1 MGPVDAAIATYG
13 LMRAGPVFHL
23 SYTQAT
29 CKESDGR
36 SMKTDPTNQAK
47 DTGLSRS
54 SHAALSGMTLAL
66 AALISYEL
74 TTRILTSAISSR
86 DDQLLGGMW
95 SVVATL
101 FVWREC
107 YNESVSAALSRIAAT
122 SLSFILC
129 LGYLSFFPFSSWG
142 MAVLIAIGAV
152 ILIMINRAGE
162 VITTSITT
170 TVVMVVA
177 GISPQHAWRQPILRL
192 FDTLIGIGVGIT
204 AAWIAKGLPKLS
216 HFGENT
222 LRAETSHWKITKE
235 TLQ

>member
-1 MGPVDAAIATYG
+1 M
-13 LMRAGPVFHL
+13 
-23 SYTQAT
+23 
-29 CKESDGR
+29 
-36 SMKTDPTNQAK
+36 TNQNVEWPVK
-47 DTGLSRS
+47 QQ
-54 SHAALSGMTLAL
+54 AALRIGEKWFSGMPTVTVHREETNALQCIGWAAASGAGLAL
-66 AALISYEL
+66 AALVSYEL
-74 TTRILTSAISSR
+74 TTRILTDAISSR

-95 SVVATL
+95 SVIATV
-101 FVWREC
+101 FVYRES
-107 YNESVSAALSRIAAT
+107 YKDSVSAALSRIAAT

-129 LGYLSFFPFSSWG
+129 LGYLLLFPFSSWG
-142 MAVLIAIGAV
+142 MTILIAIGAV
-152 ILIMINRAGE
+152 ILIMITRAGE

-204 AAWIAKGLPKLS
+204 AAWIVKSLPKLS
-216 HFGENT
+216 HLSENT

>member
-1 MGPVDAAIATYG
+1 M
-13 LMRAGPVFHL
+13 
-23 SYTQAT
+23 
-29 CKESDGR
+29 
-36 SMKTDPTNQAK
+36 TNQNVEWPVK
-47 DTGLSRS
+47 PQ
-54 SHAALSGMTLAL
+54 AALRIGEKWFSGMPTVTVHREETNALQCIGWAAASGAGLAL
-66 AALISYEL
+66 AALVSYEL
-74 TTRILTSAISSR
+74 TTRILTDAISSR

-95 SVVATL
+95 SVIATV
-101 FVWREC
+101 FVYRES
-107 YNESVSAALSRIAAT
+107 YKDSVSAALSRIAAT

-129 LGYLSFFPFSSWG
+129 LGYLLLFPFSSWG
-142 MAVLIAIGAV
+142 MTILIAIGAV

-204 AAWIAKGLPKLS
+204 AAWIAKSLPKLS
-216 HFGENT
+216 HFGKNT
-222 LRAETSHWKITKE
+222 LREDKSQWKITKE

>member
-1 MGPVDAAIATYG
+1 M
-13 LMRAGPVFHL
+13 
-23 SYTQAT
+23 
-29 CKESDGR
+29 
-36 SMKTDPTNQAK
+36 TNQNVEWPVK
-47 DTGLSRS
+47 QQ
-54 SHAALSGMTLAL
+54 AALRIGEKWFSGMPTVTVHREETNALQCIGWAAASGAGLAL
-66 AALISYEL
+66 AALVSYEL
-74 TTRILTSAISSR
+74 TTRILTDAISSR

-95 SVVATL
+95 SVIATV
-101 FVWREC
+101 FVYRES
-107 YNESVSAALSRIAAT
+107 YKDSVSAALSRIAAT

-129 LGYLSFFPFSSWG
+129 LGYLLLFPFSSWG
-142 MAVLIAIGAV
+142 MTILIAIGAV

-170 TVVMVVA
+170 TVVLVVA

>member
-1 MGPVDAAIATYG
+1 M
-13 LMRAGPVFHL
+13 
-23 SYTQAT
+23 
-29 CKESDGR
+29 
-36 SMKTDPTNQAK
+36 TNQNVEWPVK
-47 DTGLSRS
+47 PQ
-54 SHAALSGMTLAL
+54 AALRIGEKWFSGMTTVTVHREETNALQCIGWAAASGAGLAL
-66 AALISYEL
+66 AALVSYEL
-74 TTRILTSAISSR
+74 TTRILTDAISSR

-95 SVVATL
+95 SVIATV
-101 FVWREC
+101 FVYRES
-107 YNESVSAALSRIAAT
+107 YKDSVSAALSRIAAT

-129 LGYLSFFPFSSWG
+129 LGYLLLFPFSSWG
-142 MAVLIAIGAV
+142 MTILIAIGAV
-152 ILIMINRAGE
+152 VLIMIDRAGE

>member
-1 MGPVDAAIATYG
+1 M
-13 LMRAGPVFHL
+13 
-23 SYTQAT
+23 
-29 CKESDGR
+29 
-36 SMKTDPTNQAK
+36 TNQNVEWPVK
-47 DTGLSRS
+47 PQ
-54 SHAALSGMTLAL
+54 AALRIGEKWFSGMTTVTVHREETNALQCIGWAAASGAGLAL
-66 AALISYEL
+66 AALVSYEL
-74 TTRILTSAISSR
+74 TTRILTDAISSR

-95 SVVATL
+95 SVIATV
-101 FVWREC
+101 FVYRES
-107 YNESVSAALSRIAAT
+107 YKDSVSAALSRIAAT

-129 LGYLSFFPFSSWG
+129 LGYLLLFPFSSWG
-142 MAVLIAIGAV
+142 MTILIAIGAV

>member
-1 MGPVDAAIATYG
+1 M
-13 LMRAGPVFHL
+13 
-23 SYTQAT
+23 
-29 CKESDGR
+29 
-36 SMKTDPTNQAK
+36 TNQNVEWPVK
-47 DTGLSRS
+47 QQ
-54 SHAALSGMTLAL
+54 AALRIGEKWFSGMTTVTVHREETNALQCIGWVAASGAGLAL
-66 AALISYEL
+66 AALVSYDL
-74 TTRILTSAISSR
+74 TTRILTDAISSR

-95 SVVATL
+95 SVIATV
-101 FVWREC
+101 FVYRES
-107 YNESVSAALSRIAAT
+107 YKDSVSAALSRIAAT

-129 LGYLSFFPFSSWG
+129 LGYLLLFPFSSWG
-142 MAVLIAIGAV
+142 MTILIAIGAV
-152 ILIMINRAGE
+152 VLIMIDRAGE

-192 FDTLIGIGVGIT
+192 FDTLIGISVGIT
-204 AAWIAKGLPKLS
+204 AAWIAKGLPKPS

>member
-1 MGPVDAAIATYG
+1 MTTVTVHREETNALQCIGWAAASG
-13 LMRAGPVFHL
+13 AG
-23 SYTQAT
+23 
-29 CKESDGR
+29 
-36 SMKTDPTNQAK
+36 
-47 DTGLSRS
+47 
-54 SHAALSGMTLAL
+54 LAL
-66 AALISYEL
+66 AALVSYEL
-74 TTRILTSAISSR
+74 TTRILTDAISSR

-95 SVVATL
+95 SVIATV
-101 FVWREC
+101 FVYRES
-107 YNESVSAALSRIAAT
+107 YKDSVSAALSRIAAT

-129 LGYLSFFPFSSWG
+129 LGYLLLFPFSSWG
-142 MAVLIAIGAV
+142 MTILIAIGAV
-152 ILIMINRAGE
+152 ILIMIDRPGD

-177 GISPQHAWRQPILRL
+177 GISPQKAWRQPILRL

-204 AAWIAKGLPKLS
+204 AAWIAKDLPKLS